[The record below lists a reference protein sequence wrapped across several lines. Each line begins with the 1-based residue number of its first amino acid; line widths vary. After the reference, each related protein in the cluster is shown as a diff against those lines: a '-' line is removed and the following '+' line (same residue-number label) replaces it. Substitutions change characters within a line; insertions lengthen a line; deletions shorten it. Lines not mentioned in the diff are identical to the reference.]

1 MVPADSDRIP
11 RVPPYSGYPMEFT
24 VFRLQDSHLLWFSFP
39 PNSTIL
45 WISHSVYKV
54 LQPRSSRFGLFPF
67 RSPLLRESIFLSFPP
82 VTKMFQFTGLL
93 SYTYVFSI
101 RYLRITVGEFPH
113 SDISGSKLTYSSPK
127 HFVVCHV
134 LHQLL
139 VPRHPPYALTNL
151 ITICFLIWLRYFNV
165 ICRDILSNIS
175 VGALLDISLPHYPV
189 FKELFFLRDKSLK
202 TKQKFASIHKAF
214 INLSP

>member
-1 MVPADSDRIP
+1 M
-11 RVPPYSGYPMEFT
+11 
-24 VFRLQDSHLLWFSFP
+24 
-39 PNSTIL
+39 
-45 WISHSVYKV
+45 V

-93 SYTYVFSI
+93 SHTYVFSI
-101 RYLRITVGEFPH
+101 RYLRITIGEFPH

-134 LHQLL
+134 LLQLL
-139 VPRHPPYALTNL
+139 VPRHPPCALTNL

-165 ICRDILSNIS
+165 IYRDIFPIFLLGLFWYITTTLSSFQRTI
-175 VGALLDISLPHYPV
+175 
-189 FKELFFLRDKSLK
+189 FLRDKSLK
-202 TKQKFASIHKAF
+202 TKQNVYS
-214 INLSP
+214 

>member
-1 MVPADSDRIP
+1 MVPADSDRIS

-45 WISHSVYKV
+45 WISYSLYKV

-134 LHQLL
+134 LLQLL
-139 VPRHPPYALTNL
+139 VPRHSPCALSNL
-151 ITICFLIWLRYFNV
+151 ITIFYFLIWW
-165 ICRDILSNIS
+165 DILMWYIRQIFDFSIGLFY
-175 VGALLDISLPHYPV
+175 VSLPHYLV
-189 FKELFFLRDKSLK
+189 FKELFLREIIS
-202 TKQKFASIHKAF
+202 Q
-214 INLSP
+214 N